1 MTTISL
7 EVTIPSDL
15 FILQKQSA
23 QELTRQLQRWIA
35 MLLFREYHLPA
46 TNAADIAG
54 LSLTDFM
61 MMVRQYEPL
70 SPPPNKDNPLLQL
83 IGIATGEPFAEN
95 IDDMLYDAETV

>member
-46 TNAADIAG
+46 TN
-54 LSLTDFM
+54 DFM